1 MKKFTIIS
9 SIVFVILFVGLLG
22 YVALSEDFVEPG
34 KQIAAEESNEIG
46 DKTERENS
54 TTKAEESTEAM
65 DSPVWGRS
73 REELVSYLVD
83 LDLIDVS
90 TEQLLASSGLCSE
103 AYKYSGVEIYWWD
116 LDNLG
121 KHTQEY
127 GAYVQLRDEGYI
139 DLYGMGVIIVPSLH
153 GPFAILTTEY
163 NGDVEALIQ
172 AFMEFE

>member
-1 MKKFTIIS
+1 MKKFTIVS
-9 SIVFVILFVGLLG
+9 SIIFVILFLGMLG

-34 KQIAAEESNEIG
+34 KQIAAEERNEIG
-46 DKTERENS
+46 DKTEYGTMEVEE
-54 TTKAEESTEAM
+54 TTESAE
-65 DSPVWGRS
+65 SPIWGRS
-73 REELVSYLVD
+73 MEELVSYLAD
-83 LDLIDVS
+83 LNLIDVS
-90 TEQLLASSGLCSE
+90 TEQLLASSGLCSQ

-127 GAYVQLRDEGYI
+127 EAYIQLRDEGYI

-163 NGDVEALIQ
+163 EGDMDTLVR
-172 AFMEFE
+172 AFTEFE